1 MLWGNLYAGLGFIS
15 HLLNILPA
23 VLSNLAVS
31 LMHVRLSTSVL
42 PQMPPLPSVKSDVFS
57 QTACRCYPTF
67 PKAPDMSASF
77 SQLSSPLCTLFFFFF
92 FLLLPLRFPLL
103 FFLWDRSHLS
113 SLSLGLFPPLFSLS
127 VFLPASFLIER
138 LGSALQGFILPPFL
152 RHLFSTSA
160 FGVSACFSMPIRTP
174 SPPSLPLCVHLH
186 LPVFSLVKID
196 APTHPGFRTESA
208 YCWIFQSVVGDVFC
222 GGD

>member
-1 MLWGNLYAGLGFIS
+1 MYAGLGFIS

-67 PKAPDMSASF
+67 PKAKRVAPDMSASF

-92 FLLLPLRFPLL
+92 FYSFLSDFPSSSSCETDLISL
-103 FFLWDRSHLS
+103 HCLSACFHPS
-113 SLSLGLFPPLFSLS
+113 SLSRSFFPPHFLLSALARHYKVSFSLLS
-127 VFLPASFLIER
+127 FVIFFLPLHSASR
-138 LGSALQGFILPPFL
+138 LAS
-152 RHLFSTSA
+152 R
-160 FGVSACFSMPIRTP
+160 C
-174 SPPSLPLCVHLH
+174 
-186 LPVFSLVKID
+186 
-196 APTHPGFRTESA
+196 
-208 YCWIFQSVVGDVFC
+208 QSVHPPLRLYPSVCIFTSPSSRW
-222 GGD
+222 

>member
-1 MLWGNLYAGLGFIS
+1 MYAGLGFIS

-77 SQLSSPLCTLFFFFF
+77 SQLSFFFFYS
-92 FLLLPLRFPLL
+92 FLSDFPSSSSCETDLISL
-103 FFLWDRSHLS
+103 HCLSACFHPS
-113 SLSLGLFPPLFSLS
+113 SLSRSFFPPHFLLSALARHYKVSFSLLS
-127 VFLPASFLIER
+127 FVIFFLPLHSASR
-138 LGSALQGFILPPFL
+138 LAS
-152 RHLFSTSA
+152 R
-160 FGVSACFSMPIRTP
+160 C
-174 SPPSLPLCVHLH
+174 
-186 LPVFSLVKID
+186 
-196 APTHPGFRTESA
+196 
-208 YCWIFQSVVGDVFC
+208 QSVHPPLRLYPSVCIFTSPSSRW
-222 GGD
+222 